1 MSKTLQRVLGAAIGT
16 AAEAFIGSAGKALE
30 RGLVPPDDH
39 RPWPA
44 PRTAWAMTQSW
55 EHMLFAHWAVR
66 PNVVRPLLPRG
77 LRLDTFRE
85 FAWIGITAFMV
96 TGARLHGLPAVPGFS
111 EFAEVNVRTYVTA
124 DGKPGVF
131 FFSLDAGSALT
142 VLGASAWY
150 ALPYFMAD
158 ARLRVTP
165 HGVRFRSRRD
175 HAGAPAAEFVAEYRA
190 TGPVRTRPRARLSRW
205 LTERYC
211 AYTLGVDGGVAR
223 TEIHHAPW
231 PLQTAEVTITSNSL
245 LAAAGLDVAGPPRF
259 AHYAAGVDAL
269 IWPPVPAAA
278 RAA

>member
-1 MSKTLQRVLGAAIGT
+1 MSQNFADLLKVT
-16 AAEAFIGSAGKALE
+16 A
-30 RGLVPPDDH
+30 H
-39 RPWPA
+39 RPWPL
-44 PRTAWAMTQSW
+44 PDEPWVMTQSW
-55 EHMLFAHWAVR
+55 HDLLFAHWPVDVR
-66 PNVVRPLLPRG
+66 MLKETLPAGLELDLYSGQAWVGVIPFHMTNVAPRG
-77 LRLDTFRE
+77 LP
-85 FAWIGITAFMV
+85 AMPWVSAFPE
-96 TGARLHGLPAVPGFS
+96 L
-111 EFAEVNVRTYVTA
+111 NVRTYVRHG
-124 DGKPGVF
+124 GKPGVF